1 MFLVYISPNSCGFA
15 AVAQD
20 TGECDHLIFL
30 QIVQSEFYKSL
41 FQFVTE
47 MWQCQ
52 NIFVIFLISCPNF
65 DYA

>member
-1 MFLVYISPNSCGFA
+1 MFSVYNLPNSCGFA

-20 TGECDHLIFL
+20 IGECDHLIFFL
-30 QIVQSEFYKSL
+30 QIVQSEFYKPF

-52 NIFVIFLISCPNF
+52 KIFMIFLIDCSN
-65 DYA
+65 

>member
-1 MFLVYISPNSCGFA
+1 MFSVYSSPNSWGFA

-20 TGECDHLIFL
+20 IEECDRLIFFL
-30 QIVQSEFYKSL
+30 QIVQPEFYKPF

-52 NIFVIFLISCPNF
+52 NVFVIFLFSCPN
-65 DYA
+65 